1 MRGCLEELL
10 GKAGAV
16 FVPRN
21 GVLVAAHF
29 GSVAAELAVCRQGVG
44 VIDRSDLRT
53 LELRGTPGAIAHV
66 SERVTGLRP
75 ITGSAHLSA
84 GAWWGAVTDHRIL
97 IVAEPAAAADL
108 AVVVAT
114 ATRSVA
120 GASLID
126 LADDYAAVGLVGPRA
141 ALLARDTRLLPRELP
156 TPPAPG
162 TLITATDTF
171 DGLRPALLLCEDPE
185 RLLVLV
191 PAAHGAGAWT
201 QLMAAGRMH
210 GASCVGTDALVR
222 LRAVRRPAP
231 IA

>member
-21 GVLVAAHF
+21 GALVAAHF
-29 GSVAAELAVCRQGVG
+29 GSAAAEMAVCRHGVG
-44 VIDRSDLRT
+44 ITDRSDLRT
-53 LELRGTPGAIAHV
+53 LELRGAPAAIAQV

-75 ITGSAHLSA
+75 LTGAAQLSA
-84 GAWWGAVTDHRIL
+84 GAWWCAVTDHRVL
-97 IVAEPAAAADL
+97 IAADPAAAADL
-108 AVVVAT
+108 AVVVEA
-114 ATRSVA
+114 ATRPVP

-126 LADDYAAVGLVGPRA
+126 LADDYAAIGLVGPRA
-141 ALLARDTRLLPRELP
+141 ALLARDTRLLPRDLP
-156 TPPAPG
+156 VPPGAG
-162 TLITATDTF
+162 TLVTATDTF

-191 PAAHGAGAWT
+191 PKAHAAGAWT
-201 QLMAAGRMH
+201 QLLAAGRMH
-210 GASCVGTDALVR
+210 GASCVGRDALDR

>member
-10 GKAGAV
+10 SKAGAV
-16 FVPRN
+16 FVPRH
-21 GVLVAAHF
+21 GTLVAAHF
-29 GSVAAELAVCRQGVG
+29 GSVAAELAVCRHGVG
-44 VIDRSDLRT
+44 VTDRSDLRT
-53 LELRGTPGAIAHV
+53 LELRGTPAAIAQV

-75 ITGSAHLSA
+75 ITGTAHLSA
-84 GAWWGAVTDHRIL
+84 GAWWAAVSDHRIL

-114 ATRSVA
+114 AAHMAA

-126 LADDYAAVGLVGPRA
+126 LADDYAAIGLVGPRA

-156 TPPAPG
+156 APPVPG
-162 TLITATDTF
+162 TIATATDTF
-171 DGLRPALLLCEDPE
+171 DGLRPALLLSEDAE

-210 GASCVGTDALVR
+210 GASCVGRDALDR
-222 LRAVRRPAP
+222 LRAVRRPAS